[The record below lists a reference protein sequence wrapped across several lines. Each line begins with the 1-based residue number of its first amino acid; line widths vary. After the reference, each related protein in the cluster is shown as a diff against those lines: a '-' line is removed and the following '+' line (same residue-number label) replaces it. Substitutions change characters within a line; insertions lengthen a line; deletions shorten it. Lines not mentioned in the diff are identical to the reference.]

1 MDSADQKRLS
11 QLSAS
16 SATKRTKSHVGPW
29 RLGRTLGR
37 GSSGRVRLAKH
48 TVTGQLAAVKIV
60 PKSVAHGISTS
71 DQDISAASANASQ
84 ANHERAPYGIERE
97 VIIMKLIEHPNVMAL
112 YDVWE
117 NKGELYVSLSTFFCP
132 SNMITNHL
140 LSYLVLEYIEG
151 GELFD
156 YLIKKGRLEEREA
169 VHYFR
174 QIIHGVDYCHRFN
187 ICHRDLKP
195 ENLLLD
201 KHRNIKIADFGM
213 AALETSDKMLETSC
227 GSPHYA
233 SPEIVAGK
241 SYHGS
246 SSDIWSCGIILF
258 ALLTGHLPFDDDN
271 IRKLLLKVQEG
282 KFQMPP
288 ELSPHAKD
296 LIWKMLRVDPNTR
309 ITMPDILKHSLLRKY
324 PAKRSAPR
332 PSHPISTEMLS
343 RPVKSL
349 QQVDPEILK
358 NLQTLWHGA
367 DKDTVLKN
375 LLSDEPNSEKTFYC
389 LLMKYRHDHNDDLSS
404 KKKAIGAS
412 PSGMAASSSG
422 LASPRSHRRSASATS
437 SIHKKSK
444 PSRSHSRSLSRGH
457 SRSHSRQKVVYH
469 SRSGSKS
476 SIKSSASSKRR
487 HHKRNGSTASS
498 KAASP
503 PPPLPT
509 EAIRIVEA
517 ERARVAKDAFHE
529 KKIST
534 RQSEWTQ
541 KSSSDF
547 ASMLEQAFHFDTSA
561 NYHPPPLAKQQMGI
575 ASSEPARQYSNEPP
589 PVLSASP
596 MPSLGASPS
605 DAPATPPL
613 ADVPTGVPG
622 ELLLPMIF
630 EEDRF
635 ADAVEEEMDLHL
647 KRSLDTPLAK
657 SVKSR
662 NSDTLKRSPYNPDE
676 TFSSDLYK
684 SLHLPSIPDTPIYDD
699 ASLKQL
705 RANQMQYH
713 DDSFANDSVEH
724 SRLRIS
730 GLLKTE
736 SFKTRTASGSGSRPK
751 SVEPP
756 QVPDYQRSPPFN
768 YNTAKF
774 GMASPAFQ
782 QKSTQPQPQPQARPQ
797 QSQEQQQQQKQ
808 KHQQLQQPATKSH
821 HHARY
826 SEPTP
831 NAKKETSGN
840 ERPRAVS
847 ANAAMEYPRI
857 ITSADSKPVP
867 VSGSDAGTEM
877 ARNATRGTSLLRKF
891 TLVPKRAAPAAP
903 AAEQQRVVSSSA
915 QSRVVSRSSEAP
927 KSRVVSGA
935 SNADTV
941 ATTSTW
947 QSRQSRQS
955 TATADTEYS
964 NSTFSSSGGAGISS
978 ALSGPKQN
986 WFMKILNT
994 TKTETKGYYSA
1005 LAAPVLRKIIVQ
1017 ILQDWRQY
1025 GISNISE
1032 DVTTS
1037 TIRAKISSS
1046 NVLSLRSSKFRIE
1059 IESHSVRS
1067 SYYNHYLKPQY
1078 LASAGGGN
1086 GQMVTSIVIVQERGS
1101 TNSFLRFL
1109 GEMEKALEENNALIK
1124 SAEHEDERNRPTEAT
1139 MAAASSLG
1147 IYV

>member
-1 MDSADQKRLS
+1 ML
-11 QLSAS
+11 
-16 SATKRTKSHVGPW
+16 
-29 RLGRTLGR
+29 
-37 GSSGRVRLAKH
+37 
-48 TVTGQLAAVKIV
+48 
-60 PKSVAHGISTS
+60 
-71 DQDISAASANASQ
+71 
-84 ANHERAPYGIERE
+84 
-97 VIIMKLIEHPNVMAL
+97 
-112 YDVWE
+112 
-117 NKGELYVSLSTFFCP
+117 
-132 SNMITNHL
+132 TNHSL
-140 LSYLVLEYIEG
+140 RYLVLEYIEG

-288 ELSPHAKD
+288 DLSPHAKD

-324 PAKRSAPR
+324 PAKRSTPR
-332 PSHPISTEMLS
+332 PSHPISSDMLS

-389 LLMKYRHDHNDDLSS
+389 LLMKYRHDHNDDLSP
-404 KKKAIGAS
+404 KKKAIGA
-412 PSGMAASSSG
+412 PPPGMAASSSG

-444 PSRSHSRSLSRGH
+444 PSRSYSRSLSRGH
-457 SRSHSRQKVVYH
+457 SRSHSRTKVVYH

-476 SIKSSASSKRR
+476 SIISSASSKRK
-487 HHKRNGSTASS
+487 HHRRNASTASS
-498 KAASP
+498 KASSP

-509 EAIRIVEA
+509 EAVKIVEA
-517 ERARVAKDAFHE
+517 ERARVAKDAYHD
-529 KKIST
+529 KKST
-534 RQSEWTQ
+534 AGRSEWTQ

-561 NYHPPPLAKQQMGI
+561 NYYPPPLAKQQVGV
-575 ASSEPARQYSNEPP
+575 ASSEPGRYSNEPP

-596 MPSLGASPS
+596 MPSLGASPN

-613 ADVPTGVPG
+613 SNAPTGVPG
-622 ELLLPMIF
+622 DLLLPMIF

-635 ADAVEEEMDLHL
+635 ADAIEEEMDLQL
-647 KRSLDTPLAK
+647 KRSLDTPQAQP
-657 SVKSR
+657 VKPR
-662 NSDTLKRSPYNPDE
+662 NSDMLKRSPYTPDE

-713 DDSFANDSVEH
+713 DDSFANESGEH

-736 SFKTRTASGSGSRPK
+736 SFKTRTASGSGPRPK
-751 SVEPP
+751 SVEPS

-768 YNTAKF
+768 YNSAKF
-774 GMASPAFQ
+774 GMASPVLQ
-782 QKSTQPQPQPQARPQ
+782 QKSPRPQPQHEPQSQRHPPRQPQPQPQPQ
-797 QSQEQQQQQKQ
+797 LQQQKQ
-808 KHQQLQQPATKSH
+808 KQQQQSQQPPATKSQ

-831 NAKKETSGN
+831 KANKETSVN

-857 ITSADSKPVP
+857 ITSADSKPVT
-867 VSGSDAGTEM
+867 VTGNGANTEM
-877 ARNATRGTSLLRKF
+877 ARNASRGTSLLRKF
-891 TLVPKRAAPAAP
+891 TLVPKRAAPAVP
-903 AAEQQRVVSSSA
+903 ASEQQRVVSNTA
-915 QSRVVSRSSEAP
+915 QSRVVSSSSEAP

-964 NSTFSSSGGAGISS
+964 TSTYNPSGVAGISS

-1005 LAAPVLRKIIVQ
+1005 LAAPVLRKMIVQ

-1037 TIRAKISSS
+1037 TIRAKISSR

-1078 LASAGGGN
+1078 LASAGGAN

-1124 SAEHEDERNRPTEAT
+1124 PAEHEDERNRPTDAT
-1139 MAAASSLG
+1139 VAAASSLG